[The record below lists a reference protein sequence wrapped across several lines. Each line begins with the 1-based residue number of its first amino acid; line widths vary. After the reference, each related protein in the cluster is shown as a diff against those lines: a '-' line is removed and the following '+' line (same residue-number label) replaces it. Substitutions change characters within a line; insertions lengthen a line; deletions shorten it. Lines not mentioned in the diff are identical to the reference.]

1 MSRWTFQIN
10 AAAIIAL
17 VLCLVLGAALVHSR
31 IDAARAAREAETARR
46 QIAGQLDE
54 AERRFMAADL
64 GRGKAE
70 SRVVELAALQKE
82 SAGEIASLRKALGQ
96 KDIEV
101 RRRSDAAFKLQQ
113 EVTGLLAQV
122 ETSRQPGGA
131 VAYSYRLPWF
141 RFATPD
147 VFRSGGETLAFDV
160 RARLRVV
167 GITKPGGVLQTETVD
182 LTLTDPAGEPLPIQ
196 PVLESY
202 DFRYA
207 VQPPARGP
215 WYRKIHLDV
224 FGGIGAAYPLDWRES
239 RIAAGIEASFWG
251 VTLSATGEATPQPEL
266 RALLGLGYR
275 WRAF

>member
-1 MSRWTFQIN
+1 MSRWTFQVN

-17 VLCLVLGAALVHSR
+17 ILCLVLGAALVHSR
-31 IDAARAAREAETARR
+31 IDAARTAREAETARR

-70 SRVVELAALQKE
+70 SRIVELEALQKE
-82 SAGEIASLRKALGQ
+82 SAGELAGLRKAVGQ
-96 KDIEV
+96 KDLEV
-101 RRRSDAAFKLQQ
+101 RRRSEAAFKLQQ
-113 EVTGLLAQV
+113 EITGLRARV
-122 ETSRQPGGA
+122 EASRQPGGA

-141 RFATPD
+141 AFSTPN

-160 RARLRVV
+160 RARLRVL
-167 GITKPGGVLQTETVD
+167 GIAKPGGVLQTETVD

-207 VQPPARGP
+207 PELPAKPR
-215 WYRKIHLDV
+215 WYRNIHVDL
-224 FGGIGAAYPLDWRES
+224 FGGIGAAFPWNWRES

-251 VTLSATGEATPQPEL
+251 VTLSATGEATPRPEL